1 MKEFVKRMIAEHKE
15 LTERI
20 DKLDA
25 YVFSKES
32 DNEEKIDFANMCI
45 QLSAMK
51 KYAEALGA
59 RLYNQGIRFNGDE
72 YLEVIEDHT
81 FGSDYDVDKK
91 HIKKPVN
98 E

>member
-1 MKEFVKRMIAEHKE
+1 MKEFVKRMINEHRE

-25 YVFSKES
+25 NVFSEES
-32 DNEEKIDFANMCI
+32 DGDDKVEFANKCV

-51 KYAEALGA
+51 KYAEALAA

-72 YLEVIEDHT
+72 YLEVVEEHA
-81 FGSDYDVDKK
+81 FGSDYDVDK
-91 HIKKPVN
+91 HIKQPVN